1 MVAAIA
7 REIELQASFFPFAG
21 DALQSVYFGG
31 GTPSLLSQ
39 DDLVLLW
46 KAIHTHFKVA
56 PDAEIT
62 LEANPD
68 DLNAEQLK
76 VFRSNGINRL
86 SIGIQ
91 SFRDEDLHFMNRAH
105 TAEEARLSVELAR
118 QAGFD
123 QLSIDLIYGIPGCS
137 DADWLANI
145 QQVVDWQVQHLSAY
159 SLTVEPG
166 TALESFIR
174 KGKAKPVDDHQ
185 SARHFELLVDR
196 LHKAGYQHYE
206 ISNFSLP
213 GKEARHNSSYW
224 TGQSYLGVGPSAHS
238 FDGKSRQWNVAHNAQ
253 YMKAIESGIVPF
265 EREALSRQDQ
275 FNERLMTG
283 LRTFKGLSFTML
295 EQTFP
300 EFMHGFQIDLANAK
314 SEGHIEQAGDLLR
327 LTMAGKLLGDPV
339 IASLFQVD

>member
-1 MVAAIA
+1 MVEAIA
-7 REIELQASFFPFAG
+7 QEIRLQASFFPLPG
-21 DALQSVYFGG
+21 DRLQSVYFGG

-39 DDLVLLW
+39 DDLQVLW
-46 KAIHTHFKVA
+46 AAIRSHFELT

-68 DLNAEQLK
+68 DLNAKQLE

-91 SFRDEDLHFMNRAH
+91 SFRDEDLRFMHRAH
-105 TAEEARLSVELAR
+105 NAEEARQSVELAR

-137 DADWLANI
+137 DADWQANI
-145 QQVVDWQVQHLSAY
+145 QQVVDWNVQHISAY

-166 TALESFIR
+166 TALETFIR
-174 KGKAKPVDDHQ
+174 KGQAKPVDDHQ
-185 SARHFELLVDR
+185 AARQLELLMDH
-196 LHKAGYQHYE
+196 LNQAGYEHYE

-213 GKEARHNSSYW
+213 GKVARHNSAYW
-224 TGQSYLGVGPSAHS
+224 TGQAYLGVGPSAHS
-238 FDGKSRQWNVAHNAQ
+238 FYGNSRQWNVAHNAQ

-265 EREALSRQDQ
+265 EREVLSRQDQ

-283 LRTFKGLSFTML
+283 LRTFNGLSLSLLQDQFA
-295 EQTFP
+295 
-300 EFMHGFQIDLANAK
+300 EFMAGFQVDLKAAQ
-314 SEGHIEQAGDLLR
+314 SEGHLEQDGDLLR
-327 LTMAGKLLGDPV
+327 LTKAGKLLGDSV